1 MRLRS
6 SLFWILVPSLVCGLA
21 SAVQSG
27 QAPQPPGDQR
37 QKAYVFEQQGDVQ
50 KAQSAWQ
57 AVLKAHPNDAEADAH
72 LGLLESRQE
81 HYADAVSFYR
91 KAAAI
96 EPAMPGLQMNL
107 GLALFKNGE
116 LREATEIFTAL
127 LKTLPEESPE
137 ALRLTTLIGL
147 ADYGSGQYAE
157 AVPHLKKATSADPQN
172 LPFRLTLAHSCLRS
186 AQYQCVLDVYKEI
199 LTLNAESAE
208 ADMLAGEALD
218 EMKDRTAAI
227 EQFRA
232 AVKADA
238 KMPEA
243 HFGLGYL
250 LWCELQFEDASKEFQ
265 AELDLNPNHVQALT
279 YLGDTQMKLSHPES
293 ALPLL
298 EKAVRIDPKDQLA
311 HLDLGILHIDA
322 GRNDDAL
329 RELKTAEQLDPND
342 QNVHF
347 RLGRFYKSLGKTTEA
362 NAEFEKTRGLQK
374 ASDASVLKKLH
385 PIDEGKSETA
395 KPSLPPSN

>member
-1 MRLRS
+1 MKLRPRV
-6 SLFWILVPSLVCGLA
+6 FWMLVPGLLFCLDPV
-21 SAVQSG
+21 VQFG
-27 QAPQPPGDQR
+27 QAPLPPGDQR
-37 QKAYVFEQQGDVQ
+37 QAAYAFEQQGDAPN
-50 KAQSAWQ
+50 AQSAWQ
-57 AVLKAHPNDAEADAH
+57 AVLKSHPNDAEANAH
-72 LGLLESRQE
+72 LGLLEARQE

-96 EPAMPGLQMNL
+96 DPAMPGLQLNL

-116 LREATEIFTAL
+116 LREAAQIFSAL
-127 LKTLPEESPE
+127 LKAQPEESSE
-137 ALRLTTLIGL
+137 AMRLTTLIGL

-157 AVPHLKKATSADPQN
+157 AVPHLKKATSVDPQN

-250 LWCELQFEDASKEFQ
+250 LWCQLQFEDASKEFQ
-265 AELDLNPNHVQALT
+265 AELNLNPNHVQALT
-279 YLGDTQMKLSHPES
+279 YLGDAQMKLSHPET
-293 ALPLL
+293 AFPLL

-329 RELKTAEQLDPND
+329 RELKTADQLDPND

-362 NAEFEKTRGLQK
+362 NAEFEKTRSLQK

-385 PIDEGKSETA
+385 PIDEGKSDTA

>member
-1 MRLRS
+1 MKLRPRLFS
-6 SLFWILVPSLVCGLA
+6 MLVPGLLFCLDPA
-21 SAVQSG
+21 AQFG
-27 QAPQPPGDQR
+27 QAPLPPTDQR
-37 QKAYVFEQQGDVQ
+37 QAAYAFEQQGDAPNAESV
-50 KAQSAWQ
+50 WQ
-57 AVLKAHPNDAEADAH
+57 AVLKTHPNDPEANAH
-72 LGLLESRQE
+72 LGLLEARQE
-81 HYADAVSFYR
+81 HYSDAVSFYR
-91 KAAAI
+91 KAAAFD
-96 EPAMPGLQMNL
+96 PAMPGLQLNL
-107 GLALFKNGE
+107 GLALFKKGE
-116 LREATEIFTAL
+116 LREAAEIFSTL
-127 LKTLPEESPE
+127 LKTQPEESPE
-137 ALRLTTLIGL
+137 GLRLTTLIGL

-238 KMPEA
+238 KLPEA

-250 LWCELQFEDASKEFQ
+250 LWCQLQFEDASREFQ

-279 YLGDTQMKLSHPES
+279 YLGDTQMKLSHPET

-298 EKAVRIDPKDQLA
+298 QRAVGIDPKDQLA
-311 HLDLGILHIDA
+311 HLDLGVLHIEA

-374 ASDASVLKKLH
+374 ASDESVLKKLH
-385 PIDEGKSETA
+385 PIDAGKSETA

>member
-1 MRLRS
+1 M
-6 SLFWILVPSLVCGLA
+6 PGLLLCLDP
-21 SAVQSG
+21 AVQFG
-27 QAPQPPGDQR
+27 QAPLAPGDQR
-37 QKAYVFEQQGDVQ
+37 QAAFAFEQQGDVPS
-50 KAQSAWQ
+50 AESAWH
-57 AVLKAHPNDAEADAH
+57 AVLKTHPNDAEANAH
-72 LGLLESRQE
+72 LGLLEARQE
-81 HYADAVSFYR
+81 HYTDAVSFYR
-91 KAAAI
+91 KAAALDA
-96 EPAMPGLQMNL
+96 AMPGLQLNL
-107 GLALFKNGE
+107 GLALFKSGE
-116 LREATEIFTAL
+116 LKEAAEIFSAL
-127 LKTLPEESPE
+127 LKNEPEESPQ

-147 ADYGSGQYAE
+147 ADYGSGEYAE
-157 AVPHLKKATSADPQN
+157 AVPHLKKATSADAQN
-172 LPFRLTLAHSCLRS
+172 LPFRLALAHSCLRS

-232 AVKADA
+232 AVKADS

-250 LWCELQFEDASKEFQ
+250 LWCQLQFEDASKEFQ

-279 YLGDTQMKLSHPES
+279 YLGDTQMKLSHPET

-298 EKAVRIDPKDQLA
+298 EKAVRIDPRDQLA
-311 HLDLGILHIDA
+311 HLDLGILHVDA

-329 RELKTAEQLDPND
+329 RELNMAEQLDPND

-362 NAEFEKTRGLQK
+362 NTEFEKTRGLQK
-374 ASDASVLKKLH
+374 ASDQSVLKKLH
-385 PIDEGKSETA
+385 PIDAGKSVTPM
-395 KPSLPPSN
+395 PSLPPSN

>member
-1 MRLRS
+1 M
-6 SLFWILVPSLVCGLA
+6 LVPGLLFCLDPV
-21 SAVQSG
+21 VQFG
-27 QAPQPPGDQR
+27 QAPLPPGDQR
-37 QKAYVFEQQGDVQ
+37 QAAYAFEQQGDAPN
-50 KAQSAWQ
+50 AQSAWQ
-57 AVLKAHPNDAEADAH
+57 AVLKSHPNDAEANAH
-72 LGLLESRQE
+72 LGLLEARQE

-96 EPAMPGLQMNL
+96 DPAMPGLQLNL

-116 LREATEIFTAL
+116 LREAAQIFSAL
-127 LKTLPEESPE
+127 LKAQPEESSE
-137 ALRLTTLIGL
+137 AMRLTTLIGL

-157 AVPHLKKATSADPQN
+157 AVPHLKKATSVDPQN

-250 LWCELQFEDASKEFQ
+250 LWCQLQFEDASKEFQ
-265 AELDLNPNHVQALT
+265 AELNLNPNHVQALT
-279 YLGDTQMKLSHPES
+279 YLGDAQMKLSHPET
-293 ALPLL
+293 AFPLL

-329 RELKTAEQLDPND
+329 RELKTADQLDPND

-362 NAEFEKTRGLQK
+362 NAEFEKTRSLQK

-385 PIDEGKSETA
+385 PIDEGKSDTA

>member
-1 MRLRS
+1 MLAGL
-6 SLFWILVPSLVCGLA
+6 LFGLD
-21 SAVQSG
+21 SAVQFG
-27 QAPQPPGDQR
+27 QAPQPRSDQR
-37 QKAYVFEQQGDVQ
+37 QAAFAFEQQGDVPS
-50 KAQSAWQ
+50 AQTAWQ
-57 AVLKAHPNDAEADAH
+57 AVLKTHPNDAEANAH
-72 LGLLESRQE
+72 LGLLEARRE
-81 HYADAVSFYR
+81 HYTEAVSFYR
-91 KAAAI
+91 KAAALD
-96 EPAMPGLQMNL
+96 PAMPGLQLNL
-107 GLALFKNGE
+107 GLALFKKGE
-116 LREATEIFTAL
+116 LREAAEIFSAL

-157 AVPHLKKATSADPQN
+157 AVPHLRKATSADPQN
-172 LPFRLTLAHSCLRS
+172 LPFRLALAHSCLRS

-250 LWCELQFEDASKEFQ
+250 LWCQLQFEDASKEFQ
-265 AELDLNPNHVQALT
+265 AELNLSPKHVQALT
-279 YLGDTQMKLSHPES
+279 YMGDTQMKLSHPET

-362 NAEFEKTRGLQK
+362 NAEFEKTRRLQK
-374 ASDASVLKKLH
+374 ASDQSVLKKLH
-385 PIDEGKSETA
+385 PIDASNSEIA